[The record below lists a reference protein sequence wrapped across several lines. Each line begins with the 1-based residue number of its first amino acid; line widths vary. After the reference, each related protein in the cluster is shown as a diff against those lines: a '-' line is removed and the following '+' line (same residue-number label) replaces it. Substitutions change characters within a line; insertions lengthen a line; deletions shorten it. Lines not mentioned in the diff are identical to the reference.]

1 MEFQMDWS
9 SGALR
14 GDGVRTTIKTLAD
27 LSGLFRDATIALDRA
42 TIVYRVES
50 WLPVSEGTT
59 GGLFWGVT
67 TLLPGKVGDEYFMTH
82 GHFHDTRDWKAEH
95 TRPGGRPGLKW
106 MFPHGRPA
114 GSFRRCSGGGICLK
128 NGTGSGQNQSS
139 MSYQEG
145 FCGGVL

>member
-59 GGLFWGVT
+59 RGLFWGVT

-82 GHFHDTRDWKAEH
+82 GHFHDTRGWKA
-95 TRPGGRPGLKW
+95 
-106 MFPHGRPA
+106 
-114 GSFRRCSGGGICLK
+114 
-128 NGTGSGQNQSS
+128 
-139 MSYQEG
+139 
-145 FCGGVL
+145 